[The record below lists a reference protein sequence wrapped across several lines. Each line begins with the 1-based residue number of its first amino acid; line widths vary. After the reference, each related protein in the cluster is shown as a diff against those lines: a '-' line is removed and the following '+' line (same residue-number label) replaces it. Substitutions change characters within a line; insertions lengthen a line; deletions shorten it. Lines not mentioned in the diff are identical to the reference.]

1 MAKIETTLCFSPLS
15 KKVYWQRVNKETGVG
30 VGTKGKDVTNEFLQV
45 MEHKFP
51 VNTYQKITVDGKHHS
66 TIYNVG
72 ARVDVL
78 TFRKPDKEN
87 IDDFLLREL
96 MDEFGG
102 WFFYE
107 NGKCESCFFGID
119 ENCVCERKHRVNMM
133 ILDLCRKD
141 RDK

>member
-1 MAKIETTLCFSPLS
+1 MSNIETTLCFSPLS

-30 VGTKGKDVTNEFLQV
+30 VGTKGKDVTNAFLQV

-66 TIYNVG
+66 TIYNVDAG
-72 ARVDVL
+72 VDVL
-78 TFRKPDKEN
+78 TFRRPDKEN
-87 IDDFLLREL
+87 IDDVLLKKL
-96 MDEFGG
+96 LDAFGG
-102 WFFYE
+102 WFFYYHGE
-107 NGKCESCFFGID
+107 CEPCFSGID
-119 ENCVCERKHRVNMM
+119 ENCVCERKHRVNTM